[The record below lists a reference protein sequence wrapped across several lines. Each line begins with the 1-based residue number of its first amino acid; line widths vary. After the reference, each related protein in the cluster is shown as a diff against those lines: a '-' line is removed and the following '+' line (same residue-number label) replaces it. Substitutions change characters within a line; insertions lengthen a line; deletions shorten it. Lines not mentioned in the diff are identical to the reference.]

1 MYICSQVQDVFR
13 LAKAFFD
20 LPLSAK
26 ENYARSRETRNNGY
40 GGMQKERYVC
50 VCVRA
55 CVCVCVRACACVC
68 VCVCACVCVCVCVP
82 VQYFLLT
89 HFPSPSSLLPPPS
102 CLASCS
108 LDPSKPGDL
117 KEFFNATGIDSN
129 MVREHVLC
137 MSKCASKRH
146 L

>member
-50 VCVRA
+50 VRARA
-55 CVCVCVRACACVC
+55 CVCVWCVCVCVCVVCVCVRACM
-68 VCVCACVCVCVCVP
+68 CACVCLRDFHIP
-82 VQYFLLT
+82 TTIPILYLFIDTL
-89 HFPSPSSLLPPPS
+89 SSTDADEDMLSLP
-102 CLASCS
+102 
-108 LDPSKPGDL
+108 
-117 KEFFNATGIDSN
+117 F
-129 MVREHVLC
+129 
-137 MSKCASKRH
+137 
-146 L
+146 